1 MADLFTVEESAVDGL
16 LEGFAKNGVE
26 WFVAADVASR
36 TSE

>member
-1 MADLFTVEESAVDGL
+1 MADLLAVEESTVDGL
-16 LEGFAKNGVE
+16 LEGFTKNGVE